1 MSAAL
6 HWLYAIQEASADPF
20 AIPPAPF
27 RFVVAAT
34 RPGADATPP
43 TPLMVAAD
51 PLVRST
57 TVRRER
63 WNDPAIATFP
73 LRKLR

>member
-27 RFVVAAT
+27 RFVAAAT
-34 RPGADATPP
+34 RPGADATPAYTAHGCSRSASAVHDGKTRTVERP
-43 TPLMVAAD
+43 GYRDISVA
-51 PLVRST
+51 
-57 TVRRER
+57 
-63 WNDPAIATFP
+63 
-73 LRKLR
+73 